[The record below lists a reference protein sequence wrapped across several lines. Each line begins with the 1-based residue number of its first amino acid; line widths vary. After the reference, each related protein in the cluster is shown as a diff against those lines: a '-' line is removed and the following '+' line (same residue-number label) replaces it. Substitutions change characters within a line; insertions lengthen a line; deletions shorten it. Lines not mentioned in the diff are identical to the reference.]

1 MYSVATVENENA
13 TKFLMT
19 ERSLH
24 TITQH
29 RIARNRALGE
39 LNDENH
45 IDSEII
51 E

>member
-1 MYSVATVENENA
+1 MYSVATVGNENA

-19 ERSLH
+19 QRSLY

-29 RIARNRALGE
+29 RIARNRAPGE
-39 LNDENH
+39 LDDEIH
-45 IDSEII
+45 IGSKI